1 MNERRHIDSNRLSIA
16 PSQSMLQT
24 GSSQHQRIIS
34 PVRTSAILLLV
45 AALSVG
51 CTPTVKV
58 ATDEPITINLNV
70 NIKHEILVK
79 VDKELD
85 DLFSEDS
92 DLF

>member
-1 MNERRHIDSNRLSIA
+1 MRAMVPITPTHVVAN
-16 PSQSMLQT
+16 
-24 GSSQHQRIIS
+24 
-34 PVRTSAILLLV
+34 VRTATVLATGFLFASLLTHI
-45 AALSVG
+45 AG

>member
-1 MNERRHIDSNRLSIA
+1 MKTAGLLAA
-16 PSQSMLQT
+16 PLATMLF
-24 GSSQHQRIIS
+24 
-34 PVRTSAILLLV
+34 PLALV
-45 AALSVG
+45 GG

-85 DLFSEDS
+85 DLFSDDS

>member
-1 MNERRHIDSNRLSIA
+1 MIR
-16 PSQSMLQT
+16 T
-24 GSSQHQRIIS
+24 GASTRSFEHRA
-34 PVRTSAILLLV
+34 SAWPKAALAGAMFVLLV
-45 AALSVG
+45 A

-85 DLFSEDS
+85 DLFADDE
-92 DLF
+92 LF

>member
-1 MNERRHIDSNRLSIA
+1 LPDTAVQTMVSDTHARVIA
-16 PSQSMLQT
+16 VIAVIAVMA
-24 GSSQHQRIIS
+24 I
-34 PVRTSAILLLV
+34 VRTAMVLATGFLLI
-45 AALSVG
+45 AG

-79 VDKELD
+79 VDRELD

-92 DLF
+92 GLF